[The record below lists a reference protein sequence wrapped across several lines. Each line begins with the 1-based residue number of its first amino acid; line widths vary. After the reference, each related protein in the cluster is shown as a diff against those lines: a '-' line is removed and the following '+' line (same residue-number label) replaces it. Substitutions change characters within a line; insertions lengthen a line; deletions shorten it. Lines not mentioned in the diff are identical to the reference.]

1 MTIDR
6 RDFVTGVAVTAVAP
20 TLSLLLP
27 TSRPALAAELS
38 PMIMMIEG
46 WSIDDGSEA
55 SDRVWIRV
63 DRSWRA
69 VWR

>member
-6 RDFVTGVAVTAVAP
+6 RDFVAGVALSAVAP
-20 TLSLLLP
+20 ALSLLP
-27 TSRPALAAELS
+27 TSPPTLAAELS
-38 PMIMMIEG
+38 PMIMMIDG

-55 SDRVWIRV
+55 PDRVWIRV